1 MSYRYQTRIRYGEC
15 DQQGVVFNANYMV
28 YMDDA
33 CEQWISSLAPD
44 GDFRSLDWDWMVVRS
59 VLEWQGPAHFAE
71 TLSVAVGVVRYGN
84 TSFDVGFVGTVE
96 GRPVFT
102 ARTTC
107 VSVTPVTLV
116 KSPIPAHV
124 REKLG
129 PAEAMEVPQ

>member
-1 MSYRYQTRIRYGEC
+1 MSYRYQTRVRYGEC

-33 CEQWISSLAPD
+33 SEQWISSLAPD
-44 GDFRSLDWDWMVVRS
+44 GNFKSLDWDWMVVRS
-59 VLEWQGPAHFAE
+59 VLEWQGPAHFGE
-71 TLSVAVGVVRYGN
+71 TLTIEVGVVRYGN
-84 TSFDVGFVGTVE
+84 TSFDVGFVGTVA

-116 KSPIPAHV
+116 KCPIPPHV

-129 PAEAMEVPQ
+129 PATEMAVPQ